1 MILHG
6 KTALVTGAGK
16 GIGRAIALRLANEGA
31 NVVINYSGSEDAAAD
46 CAAECEK
53 AGVRTLRVKADVSD
67 AAQVEE
73 MFARA
78 VEEFGTVDILVNNAG
93 ITRDKIILRMKEE
106 DFDSVLDI
114 NLKGSYNC
122 MKAASKIM
130 LKQRSGRIISISSI
144 VGLRG
149 NAGQVNYSASK
160 AGIIGMT
167 KSLARELA
175 SKGINVNAVAPGFIE
190 TDMTKALPEAEKEK
204 LLAVIPAGRM
214 GKPEDIAGAVLF
226 LAGPDSSYVT
236 GQVLTVDGGMV

>member
-190 TDMTKALPEAEKEK
+190 TDMTKALPESGKEK

-214 GKPEDIAGAVLF
+214 GKSEDIAGAVLF

>member
-190 TDMTKALPEAEKEK
+190 TDMTKALPESGKEK

>member
-190 TDMTKALPEAEKEK
+190 TDMTKVLPESGKEK

>member
-78 VEEFGTVDILVNNAG
+78 VEEFGTLDILVNNAG

-190 TDMTKALPEAEKEK
+190 TDMTKALPESGKEK

>member
-190 TDMTKALPEAEKEK
+190 TDMTKALPEVEKEK

>member
-16 GIGRAIALRLANEGA
+16 GIGRAIALRMAIEGA

-73 MFARA
+73 MFVMA

-130 LKQRSGRIISISSI
+130 LKQRTGRIISISSI

-190 TDMTKALPEAEKEK
+190 TDMTKALPESEKEK

>member
-16 GIGRAIALRLANEGA
+16 GIGRAIALRMANEGA

-67 AAQVEE
+67 AVQVEE

-190 TDMTKALPEAEKEK
+190 TDMTKALPEAEKDK

-236 GQVLTVDGGMV
+236 GQVLTVDGGMM

>member
-144 VGLRG
+144 VGLKG

-190 TDMTKALPEAEKEK
+190 TDMTKALPESGKEK

>member
-204 LLAVIPAGRM
+204 LLAVIPTGRM

-226 LAGPDSSYVT
+226 LAGPDSSYIT

>member
-1 MILHG
+1 MILHE

-204 LLAVIPAGRM
+204 LLAVIPTGRM

-226 LAGPDSSYVT
+226 LAGPDSSYIT

>member
-1 MILHG
+1 MILHE

-204 LLAVIPAGRM
+204 LLAVIPTGRM

>member
-1 MILHG
+1 MILHE

-214 GKPEDIAGAVLF
+214 GKPEDIAGAVSF
-226 LAGPDSSYVT
+226 LAGPDSSYIT

>member
-1 MILHG
+1 MILHE

-190 TDMTKALPEAEKEK
+190 TDMTKALPESGKEK